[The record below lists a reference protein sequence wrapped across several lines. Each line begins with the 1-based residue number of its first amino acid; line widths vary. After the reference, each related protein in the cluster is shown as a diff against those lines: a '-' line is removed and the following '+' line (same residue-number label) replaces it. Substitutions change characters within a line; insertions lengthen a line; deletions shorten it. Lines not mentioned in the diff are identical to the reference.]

1 MQFKRIFA
9 IIVYTLLTNIL
20 KGGVYMDFLKNLD
33 NLLKINDMKRVDLA
47 RAIGVAPSTINS
59 WFSRNSDN
67 INITALK
74 DIAAYFD
81 VSLEVLINGDVT
93 NTLCF
98 IEGDYTKAELALIE
112 SFANWL
118 KESRGVHHD

>member
-1 MQFKRIFA
+1 
-9 IIVYTLLTNIL
+9 
-20 KGGVYMDFLKNLD
+20 MDFLKNLD

-74 DIAAYFD
+74 DIAAYFG

-98 IEGDYTKAELALIE
+98 IEGDYTKAELKLIE

-118 KESRGVHHD
+118 IESRGVHHD

>member
-1 MQFKRIFA
+1 
-9 IIVYTLLTNIL
+9 
-20 KGGVYMDFLKNLD
+20 MDFLKNLD

-59 WFSRNSDN
+59 WFSRNSGN

-98 IEGDYTKAELALIE
+98 IEGDYTKAELDLIK